1 MVIKD
6 ELQVTFKYRERP
18 SILTS
23 IFWYIFSPTETS
35 EGVSLQLGNTKD
47 FIISFDLKFLT
58 NGSVSV
64 VLETTE
70 KNQLFTVHYVS
81 NTQLIA

>member
-23 IFWYIFSPTETS
+23 IFWYIFFPAETS

-47 FIISFDLKFLT
+47 FIISFDLKF
-58 NGSVSV
+58 
-64 VLETTE
+64 
-70 KNQLFTVHYVS
+70 
-81 NTQLIA
+81 